1 MTQLTPAAQKFI
13 VHWGEMGERWG
24 INRTVAQ
31 IHALLYI
38 SPEPLNAE
46 EISETLSVARSTVS
60 SGLRELQNWGI
71 VKVIH
76 VLGDRTDHFEVM
88 SDVWE
93 MFRVIVDMR
102 KRREL
107 DPTLNMLREVVA
119 ELDNDD
125 EIATTATRNK
135 LANMLDLLET
145 ASTIYEQGQK
155 IPTKTIVSIAK
166 KSEIVRKVLGLFPDL

>member
-1 MTQLTPAAQKFI
+1 MNQLTPAAQKFI

-60 SGLRELQNWGI
+60 AGLKELQNWGI
-71 VKVIH
+71 IKIAH
-76 VLGDRTDHFEVM
+76 VLGDRTDHFEAM
-88 SDVWE
+88 GDVWE
-93 MFRVIVDMR
+93 MARIIVDMR

-107 DPTLNMLREVVA
+107 DPTLNMLREAAA
-119 ELDNDD
+119 EFDN
-125 EIATTATRNK
+125 ENETALTRK
-135 LANMLDLLET
+135 RLADMLDLLET
-145 ASTIYEQGQK
+145 VSAIYEQGQK
-155 IPTKTIVSIAK
+155 IPTKTIARIAK
-166 KSEIVRKVLGLFPDL
+166 NSEIVRKVLNLFPDS